1 MMDVAPTYLE
11 HPSAGQAFLTL
22 RRAAQDVLGG
32 IIGRTPTLT
41 YLGRRPVTAA
51 NLTNSEKNVL
61 VEFQFEQPKDRQYSV
76 LILAHDA
83 DLARLFALAE
93 PASGEEVL
101 TAEALLSLGDM
112 FSSFLDAI
120 GGELTWLS
128 PQPRA
133 WLSNLEPI
141 GPDAGSGRKFDLPPL
156 LAQEQ
161 ALHEIVISAAFEAEA
176 ACSLIIIIGEKG
188 EQALLGLDHA
198 PPRSQPSSL
207 PTGQGMTAAPSGP
220 PSSHIRAVGN
230 IQAAAFRPL
239 TSEQPSAHN
248 SSIDL
253 IRDVPLKVTVELGR
267 ASLTVREILALGA
280 GSVVELDRLAGES
293 VDVLVNDRLIAR
305 GEVVIVDESFGVR
318 VTELLK

>member
-1 MMDVAPTYLE
+1 MMDIAPAYLD
-11 HPSAGQAFLTL
+11 HPSASQAFLTL
-22 RRAAQDVLGG
+22 QRAAQDALGG
-32 IIGRTPTLT
+32 IIGQTPTLT

-51 NLTNSEKNVL
+51 NLAKSGKNVL
-61 VEFQFEQPKDRQYSV
+61 VEFQFEQPKDRQHSI
-76 LILAHDA
+76 LILAGDA
-83 DLARLFALAE
+83 DLVRLFSLAE
-93 PASGEEVL
+93 TAAGEEVL

-120 GGELTWLS
+120 GSELPWLS
-128 PQPRA
+128 PNPRA

-141 GPDAGSGRKFDLPPL
+141 GFEDGGNQKFDLPPL
-156 LAQEQ
+156 LAQDQ
-161 ALHEIVISAAFEAEA
+161 SLHEIVISAASETGAS
-176 ACSLIIIIGEKG
+176 CSLIIVIGEKG
-188 EQALLGLDHA
+188 EQALLGLNSA
-198 PPRSQPSSL
+198 PPHSQPAQ
-207 PTGQGMTAAPSGP
+207 PAAHQGTVAAPSGAAP
-220 PSSHIRAVGN
+220 PHMRAVGN
-230 IQAAAFRPL
+230 VHAAAFKPL
-239 TSEQPSAHN
+239 TTEQPAAHN

-318 VTELLK
+318 ITELLK